1 MQSAEDFEK
10 MMQSLEKMTR
20 KEIWDKLAERR
31 YQYEKYYAPQ
41 PYKPFMLPNGLRIHE
56 DIKDCIPNTVTHLS
70 FGPLFNTDTHLSF
83 GQSFNTDTPKE
94 ALENVDTEAICE
106 KSVEEIIT
114 DLVNTETSCK
124 KCQKPFIRGRCVVK
138 KVGITCG
145 HCGNHCKNAKLQETR
160 KKIKYNK
167 SKKH

>member
-1 MQSAEDFEK
+1 MQSAEEK

-20 KEIWDKLAERR
+20 EEIWHKLAERR

-70 FGPLFNTDTHLSF
+70 FGPLFNTEI
-83 GQSFNTDTPKE
+83 PKE
-94 ALENVDTEAICE
+94 VFENADRDETCK
-106 KSVEEIIT
+106 KSVEEIIK

-124 KCQKPFIRGRCVVK
+124 KCQKPFIKGRCVVK

-145 HCGNHCKNAKLQETR
+145 HCGYHSKHGKLQEIT
-160 KKIKYNK
+160 KKN
-167 SKKH
+167 

>member
-20 KEIWDKLAERR
+20 KEIWDKLYERR

-56 DIKDCIPNTVTHLS
+56 DIKDCIPNTVTHLT
-70 FGPLFNTDTHLSF
+70 FGPLFNTEI
-83 GQSFNTDTPKE
+83 PKE
-94 ALENVDTEAICE
+94 ALENAGREETCE
-106 KSVEEIIT
+106 KSVEEIIA

-124 KCQKPFIRGRCVVK
+124 KCQKPFIKGRCVVK

-145 HCGNHCKNAKLQETR
+145 HCGHHTKYGKLQESP
-160 KKIKYNK
+160 KKIKHSK
-167 SKKH
+167 SIKH

>member
-20 KEIWDKLAERR
+20 KEIWDKLYERR

-56 DIKDCIPNTVTHLS
+56 DIKDCIPNTVTHLT
-70 FGPLFNTDTHLSF
+70 FGPLFNTEIQRYQRKPLRM
-83 GQSFNTDTPKE
+83 QAEKKLAKNT
-94 ALENVDTEAICE
+94 
-106 KSVEEIIT
+106 VEEIIA

-124 KCQKPFIRGRCVVK
+124 KCQKPFIKGRCVVK

-145 HCGNHCKNAKLQETR
+145 HCGHHTKYGKLQESP
-160 KKIKYNK
+160 KKIKHSK
-167 SKKH
+167 SIKH